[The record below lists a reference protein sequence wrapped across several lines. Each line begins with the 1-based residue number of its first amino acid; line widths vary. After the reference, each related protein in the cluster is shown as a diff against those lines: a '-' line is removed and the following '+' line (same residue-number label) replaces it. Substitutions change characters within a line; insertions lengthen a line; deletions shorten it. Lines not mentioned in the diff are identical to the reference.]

1 MKMNTNYEYAIDT
14 VNLTKKFGGFTA
26 VNNLNIKVKKGEIF
40 GLLGPNGAGKT
51 TLIKML
57 TSING
62 TTSGDAR
69 VLGEKIP
76 NGDIA
81 SKIGYMPQETGV
93 YLNLTVEQNMKFYGR
108 IFHLSD
114 EKIEEKIVELLD
126 FVDLADW
133 RREMVENLSG
143 GMKHRVSLACTLIH
157 EPELL
162 FLDEPT
168 VGVDPELR
176 VTFWNYF
183 QQLKDKGVT
192 ILLTTHYMDEARHC
206 DRIGFMQK
214 GRLIALDK
222 PAALM
227 ELSGNDSL
235 EDAFLFFSKKDEGK
249 KEEAAV

>member
-1 MKMNTNYEYAIDT
+1 MTSNYEYAINT
-14 VNLTKKFGGFTA
+14 ANLTKKFGDFTA
-26 VNNLNIKVKKGEIF
+26 VNNMNLKVKKGEIF

-51 TLIKML
+51 TLIKIL
-57 TSING
+57 SSINNP
-62 TTSGDAR
+62 TSGDAL

-76 NGDIA
+76 DGDIA
-81 SKIGYMPQETGV
+81 SKIGYMPQETGI

-108 IFHLSD
+108 IFHLSN
-114 EKIEEKIVELLD
+114 EKTEEKIVELLN
-126 FVDLADW
+126 FVDLSEW
-133 RREMVENLSG
+133 RHEMVENLSG

-176 VTFWNYF
+176 VSFWDYF
-183 QQLKDKGVT
+183 QQLKEKGVT
-192 ILLTTHYMDEARHC
+192 ILLTTHYMDEARRC
-206 DRIGFMQK
+206 DRIGFMQRGK
-214 GRLIALDK
+214 LIALDK

-235 EDAFLFFSKKDEGK
+235 EDAFLFFSKKDETQNEG
-249 KEEAAV
+249 AAL